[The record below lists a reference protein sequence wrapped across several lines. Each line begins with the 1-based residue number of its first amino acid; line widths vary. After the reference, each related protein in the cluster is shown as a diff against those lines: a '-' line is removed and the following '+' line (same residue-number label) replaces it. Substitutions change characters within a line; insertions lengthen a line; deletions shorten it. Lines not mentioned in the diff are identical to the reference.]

1 MEVMDM
7 ESLMTRQG
15 EMLQYVTFAAFLIVL
30 ALLEKMAPRARHS
43 AWSERRRIT
52 NVAMTLLNVMTLG
65 MLPVSFVAAAA
76 WARAEGIGLFNAVAL
91 PVSAAIAL
99 NLLARGLISFVTH
112 YLMHRIPLFWAVHR
126 VHHLDTQL
134 DVSTTVRFHP
144 LEFFIGLLPGIP
156 MVVAFGLSPWIL
168 ALYEL
173 FDVAVTLVSHANV
186 RVPERIDRWLR
197 YLIVTP
203 DLHRIH
209 HSSWQPE
216 TDSNFSAVFPI
227 WDVVFRTFRGTPR
240 VALSEMTLGL
250 EEPRDARVESVLWLL
265 ASPVTFLTA
274 PGRGDDRDRAPLA
287 GEANT

>member
-1 MEVMDM
+1 M
-7 ESLMTRQG
+7 ESLMTQQA
-15 EMLQYVTFAAFLIVL
+15 EMLQYVTFALFLIVL
-30 ALLEKMAPRARHS
+30 ALLEKIVPRARHS
-43 AWSERRRIT
+43 AWSEKRRIT
-52 NVAMTLLNVMTLG
+52 NVAMTVINVMALG
-65 MLPVSFVAAAA
+65 MLPVSFITAAA
-76 WARAEGIGLFNAVAL
+76 WARAEGIGLLNAVAL
-91 PVSAAIAL
+91 PVSATIVL

-144 LEFFIGLLPGIP
+144 IEFFIGLLPGIP

-173 FDVAVTLVSHANV
+173 FDVAVTLFSHANV

-197 YLIVTP
+197 YIIVTP

-240 VALSEMTLGL
+240 VLLSEMTLGL
-250 EEPRDARVESVLWLL
+250 DEPRDGRVESVLWLL
-265 ASPVTFLTA
+265 ASPITFLRT
-274 PGRGDDRDRAPLA
+274 PGRGDDRDRVPLA
-287 GEANT
+287 GEATR